1 VCFRYASRST
11 ANSATLALNGAQ
23 VWVSTTNAAGSI
35 CQNVTFPA
43 NTASTLVLKSGA
55 YYYGSAYYMFR
66 LVAGFYNNS
75 LDLTGTGL
83 LWDYDRYFAWV
94 SNQ

>member
-1 VCFRYASRST
+1 
-11 ANSATLALNGAQ
+11 
-23 VWVSTTNAAGSI
+23 
-35 CQNVTFPA
+35 
-43 NTASTLVLKSGA
+43 
-55 YYYGSAYYMFR
+55 MFR